1 MKWLLI
7 EKKEKLLFK
16 EVKLKSKKHIEL
28 ESKGIEIKKQ
38 KESIKYNLVVDKLLD
53 SYIFINKLRTKLV

>member
-1 MKWLLI
+1 M
-7 EKKEKLLFK
+7 

-53 SYIFINKLRTKLV
+53 SYIFINKLKSVISKVI